1 MTPPRPYLV
10 RALIDWIV
18 DNDCTPFVAIASD
31 VEGVNVPPGIAKDG
45 RVVLNLSASATRNL
59 QITGDLLTVDCRFA
73 GNPFHVSA
81 PMGAVVAVF
90 ARENGQGMSFEPE
103 AATSAPNAPTATSAP
118 PKPPPKK
125 GPKLTLVT

>member
-18 DNDCTPFVAIASD
+18 DNDCTPFVAIAS
-31 VEGVNVPPGIAKDG
+31 EMAGVTVPPGTAKDG

-59 QITGDLLTVDCRFA
+59 QISNEVLTVDCRFA
-73 GNPFHVSA
+73 GKPFHVTV
-81 PMGAVVAVF
+81 PMGALVAVF
-90 ARENGQGMSFEPE
+90 ARENGEGMSFEPE
-103 AATSAPNAPTATSAP
+103 QAAEKPDATEAP
-118 PKPPPKK
+118 PPTKPPPKK

>member
-1 MTPPRPYLV
+1 MTSPRPYLV

-18 DNDCTPFVAIASD
+18 DNDCTPFVAVASELD
-31 VEGVNVPPGIAKDG
+31 GVTVPPGTAKDG

-59 QITGDLLTVDCRFA
+59 QISNELLTVDCRF
-73 GNPFHVSA
+73 GGQPFHVTV

-90 ARENGQGMSFEPE
+90 ARENGEGMSFEPE
-103 AATSAPNAPTATSAP
+103 QAAEAPAAPETPAT
-118 PKPPPKK
+118 KPPPKK

>member
-18 DNDCTPFVAIASD
+18 DNDCTPFVTVASD
-31 VEGVNVPPGIAKDG
+31 LDGVTVPPGTAKDG

-59 QITGDLLTVDCRFA
+59 QISNDLLTVDCRF
-73 GNPFHVSA
+73 GGQPFHVTV

-90 ARENGQGMSFEPE
+90 ARENGEGMSFEPE
-103 AATSAPNAPTATSAP
+103 KAAETPAAPETPPT
-118 PKPPPKK
+118 KPPPKK

>member
-31 VEGVNVPPGIAKDG
+31 MDGVTVPPGTAKDG

-59 QITGDLLTVDCRFA
+59 EISNERLTVDCRFS
-73 GNPFHVSA
+73 GKPFHVTA

-90 ARENGQGMSFEPE
+90 ARESGEGMSFEPSPAGQTPSVE
-103 AATSAPNAPTATSAP
+103 GTPPT
-118 PKPPPKK
+118 KPPPKQ

>member
-31 VEGVNVPPGIAKDG
+31 IDGVSVPPGTAKDG

-59 QITGDLLTVDCRFA
+59 EISNENLTVDCRFD
-73 GNPFHVSA
+73 GQSFHVTA

-90 ARENGQGMSFEPE
+90 ARENGEGMSFEPLPVGQ
-103 AATSAPNAPTATSAP
+103 TPSTDDTPPT
-118 PKPPPKK
+118 KPPPKQ

>member
-18 DNDCTPFVAIASD
+18 DNDCTPFVAIASEM
-31 VEGVNVPPGIAKDG
+31 EGVTVPPGTAKDG

-59 QITGDLLTVDCRFA
+59 QISNELLTVDCRF
-73 GNPFHVSA
+73 GGRPFHVTA

-90 ARENGQGMSFEPE
+90 ARENGEGMSFEPE
-103 AATSAPNAPTATSAP
+103 KAVETAAAEASPT
-118 PKPPPKK
+118 KPPKK

>member
-18 DNDCTPFVAIASD
+18 DNDCTPFVAIASEM
-31 VEGVNVPPGIAKDG
+31 EGVTVPPGTAKDG

-59 QITGDLLTVDCRFA
+59 QISNELLTVDCRF
-73 GNPFHVSA
+73 GGRPFHVTA

-90 ARENGQGMSFEPE
+90 ARENGEGMSFEPE
-103 AATSAPNAPTATSAP
+103 KAVETAAAETSPT
-118 PKPPPKK
+118 KPPKK

>member
-18 DNDCTPFVAIASD
+18 DNDCTPFVAIAGD
-31 VEGVNVPPGIAKDG
+31 IKGVTVPPGTAEDG

-59 QITGDLLTVDCRFA
+59 QITNDLLTVDCRFA
-73 GNPFHVSA
+73 GRPFHVRA
-81 PMGAVVAVF
+81 PMGAITAVF

-103 AATSAPNAPTATSAP
+103 TNANADTSAPDAPTG
-118 PKPPPKK
+118 PPPRN

>member
-18 DNDCTPFVAIASD
+18 DNDCTPFVAIAS
-31 VEGVNVPPGIAKDG
+31 EMGGVTVPPGTAKDG

-59 QITGDLLTVDCRFA
+59 QISNEVLTVDCRFA
-73 GNPFHVSA
+73 GKPFHVTV
-81 PMGAVVAVF
+81 PMGALVAVF
-90 ARENGQGMSFEPE
+90 ARENGEGMSFEPE
-103 AATSAPNAPTATSAP
+103 QAAEKPAATEAP
-118 PKPPPKK
+118 PPTKPPPKK

>member
-18 DNDCTPFVAIASD
+18 DNDCTPFVAIAS
-31 VEGVNVPPGIAKDG
+31 EMAGVTVPPGTAKDG

-59 QITGDLLTVDCRFA
+59 QISNEVLTVDCRFD
-73 GNPFHVSA
+73 GKPFHVTV
-81 PMGAVVAVF
+81 PMGALVAVF
-90 ARENGQGMSFEPE
+90 ARENGEGMSFEPE
-103 AATSAPNAPTATSAP
+103 QAAEKPAATEAP
-118 PKPPPKK
+118 PPTKPPPKK